1 MGFSMTKAIKKQ
13 DDKRKNRLMS
23 EKMHRLMCVT
33 NFNEHDTDLALPGA
47 TEVTEIVSVAATR
60 ALGYAPQIAPPALIP
75 LTCKYEIGE
84 RADMAIEL
92 D

>member
-1 MGFSMTKAIKKQ
+1 M
-13 DDKRKNRLMS
+13 
-23 EKMHRLMCVT
+23 T

-60 ALGYAPQIAPPALIP
+60 ALGYAPQIAPPALIA
-75 LTCKYEIGE
+75 LECKYEMGE
-84 RADMAIEL
+84 RPDMAIEL